1 MKKNKMMMWIILAVA
16 AVFIIAAGAFGKQY
30 YDDRYVGADYYTMV
44 PLDYDMTP
52 DTMYNMNGGVVG
64 SGKWYKLTAY
74 NEQGEAKEVEFKVM
88 GEDSASYPPPGT
100 YLYVQASKQ
109 LVVSWSVISEQDVP
123 AGALAKIK

>member
-1 MKKNKMMMWIILAVA
+1 MKKNKTMIWITLAVV
-16 AVFIIAAGAFGKQY
+16 AVLVVAVGVFGKQY

-52 DTMYNMNGGVVG
+52 DTMYSMNGGVVG
-64 SGKWYKLTAY
+64 TGKEYKLTAY
-74 NEQGEAKEVEFKVM
+74 NEQGEAKDVEFKVT
-88 GEDSASYPPPGT
+88 GEDSAKYPQPGT

-109 LVVSWSVISEQDVP
+109 LVVGWEVISEQDVP